1 MPFLTNARIDIFDH
15 LKQRVQQRLRKFCP
29 LIVIL
34 KYMTMLS
41 GREIKLHYS
50 VLRFADTKFGTIRTH
65 TWPELGN
72 TRELGVPHKKK
83 TGPKISTYRVRRV

>member
-50 VLRFADTKFGTIRTH
+50 VLRFADTISV
-65 TWPELGN
+65 PILGPSLE
-72 TRELGVPHKKK
+72 TRGNLAFPTKK